1 MITAEVLSLRLVAQS
16 MVRQLVSVPVYYAS
30 EHLAALKAWGDW
42 YYSLI

>member
-1 MITAEVLSLRLVAQS
+1 MITAEVQSLRLVAQS

-30 EHLAALKAWGDW
+30 EHLDSSQAWGVW